1 MKRTTLVLFLLLLAV
16 VISVIPLLLIR
27 DSEFEGADGQAEEMI
42 SEINPEYEPWAESLI
57 EPPGGET
64 ESLLFALQAAL
75 GTLVIGFGFG
85 YLFARKRFLSEE
97 SIS

>member
-1 MKRTTLVLFLLLLAV
+1 MKRSTLAV
-16 VISVIPLLLIR
+16 LLILAAIVISVIPLLMIK
-27 DSEFEGADGQAEEMI
+27 DSEFEGADGQAEEAI
-42 SEINPEYEPWAESLI
+42 LEVNPEYEPWAESLI

-85 YLFARKRFLSEE
+85 YLVARKRFQPAE
-97 SIS
+97 SVS